1 MALSKAQVKRAAATK
16 AAAATTA
23 ANKELAAKAAKPKQ
37 AAKRGHGEHI
47 EDELQAAMKTVED
60 LKAKKAAAAKKV
72 SQVSQ
77 ESQVKPK
84 KKETA
89 AALFKRLQEAKAK
102 DKANAEADEV
112 SDSPSE
118 SEDSSASSDSE
129 EEVEPR
135 RRKAPRRAESSK
147 DARSAAAAERSRDD
161 ADAADRRLKSR
172 RHRGK
177 HKRAAAAEEEDSF
190 SSGED
195 SAFGGL
201 YDSDDQRSKAQRES
215 QKRRFRDFSPNP
227 HIAHAQVSAEM
238 SAHQI
243 EIKKHSDRLQL
254 AEAAQQR
261 SDERRFGR
269 DSLKGKT
276 VWSVGDGSSPEAS
289 ESESDDEGVGLD
301 SRDEGDL
308 DPSKHPHRAAV
319 TDASVSHE
327 EAARLNGQTLY
338 NNFGVK
344 LRVQGVL
351 EQEKVL
357 KRAIVVQ
364 KLNLKLLKNALKGS
378 SKDLKVAITS
388 LTHEQEHLKK
398 AMTVLK
404 GNVQACAIADD
415 CSRPDEALQL
425 IQKRWALVGN
435 KPSKYMDVIADV
447 HKSHAYANILSTA
460 RNGGGKGGGGGGGGG
475 SSAAI
480 VTPTSKASPAKGAG
494 KGGGKGRGGKKGRG
508 GGGGQ
513 VSADT

>member
-388 LTHEQEHLKK
+388 LTH
-398 AMTVLK
+398 
-404 GNVQACAIADD
+404 